1 MEGLSQQILR
11 IWDKFGH
18 CGRLKSHEHPLVQ
31 IQNSYCI
38 FSYPGLAGIISIAFT
53 LPQGTGSDPLEL
65 ESHHQ
70 YQVTYF

>member
-38 FSYPGLAGIISIAFT
+38 FSHPGMAGVISFAFII
-53 LPQGTGSDPLEL
+53 PQGTRSVPPEL
-65 ESHHQ
+65 EIHFQ
-70 YQVTYF
+70 YQVAYF